1 MGADHVVH
9 NEEDGLENVPLTDT
23 QRTVVTVV
31 HYLAFVFGAVIV
43 WAFLRRID
51 TLRNRIW
58 SPFLLLTG
66 LIWLQVATAL
76 EIGNHY
82 YEGNWELAGFPSDLV
97 NGSFYFFNFGAQ
109 YLNSLGLR
117 RKGLPFFRWPSR
129 KDGEPMWR
137 LLLDA
142 TALLFDM
149 LMVIGVVST
158 APLYAAL
165 GRDSAISLISAFGA
179 IAGVGTVFRLWK
191 NLGPNS
197 YTLWGGM
204 LFLAFALLGVGM
216 ASVYMNTGIE
226 WLHVFI
232 GLSFVTSL
240 IPFTVAILHA
250 EDLEPD
256 GEDEEVDLESADSL
270 LKDDHNVDGGMKE
283 GHAGVEDGVTN
294 EE

>member
-1 MGADHVVH
+1 MGADHGVH
-9 NEEDGLENVPLTDT
+9 NEENGIENTPLTDT
-23 QRTVVTVV
+23 QRTVVIVV

-66 LIWLQVATAL
+66 LIWLQVSSAL
-76 EIGNHY
+76 EIGVHY

-97 NGSFYFFNFGAQ
+97 NGSFYFFNFGAL

-117 RKGLPFFRWPSR
+117 RKGLPFFRGPSR

-165 GRDSAISLISAFGA
+165 GRDSVISLISAFGA
-179 IAGVGTVFRLWK
+179 IAGIGTVFRMWK

-197 YTLWGGM
+197 YTLWGGI
-204 LFLAFALLGVGM
+204 LFLAFSLLAVGM
-216 ASVYMNTGIE
+216 TSVYMNTGIE
-226 WLHVFI
+226 WLHAFI
-232 GLSFVTSL
+232 AGSFVTSL
-240 IPFTVAILHA
+240 IPFTMAILHA

-256 GEDEEVDLESADSL
+256 GEDKEVDLESGDSL